1 MKLNRDAKVAIGF
14 MAFAI
19 FYLISSNQIDSKNM
33 YASGGVSSRTLPL
46 IYAVVM
52 IVLAI
57 ALFITSVTRQKSA
70 AQVQAKEK
78 KPAPMVN
85 FLGRQVPRKPL
96 FLGLSIFL
104 FAFYA
109 FTYTKLGFV
118 LAGFIYLGCMIMLL
132 TPPERKSKKMLV
144 FGWVFSCVFIVALY
158 LVFTKVLSMM
168 LPRGILF

>member
-14 MAFAI
+14 IAFAI
-19 FYLISSNQIDSKNM
+19 FYLFMSTKIDSKNM
-33 YASGGVSSRTLPL
+33 YASGGVSSKTLPT
-46 IYAVVM
+46 IYGVVM
-52 IVLAI
+52 IILAI
-57 ALFITSVTRQKSA
+57 ALFVTSMLKQKAATAVQKESKPVT
-70 AQVQAKEK
+70 
-78 KPAPMVN
+78 MVN
-85 FLGRQVPRKPL
+85 CFGRQVPRKPL
-96 FLGLSIFL
+96 YLSLSIAL